1 MKKFSAILLCVVMI
15 AAMLPAAANAAVD
28 ETYVRSGDNGDVTVV
43 YVKDA
48 AVTIDGNIT
57 DKEWSA
63 ATKIPLNGTTTMKTW
78 GLGVFSGTMDFRT
91 AWGENGLYV
100 SAVIYDDRIADGAA
114 NEGSLSTRF
123 QIALNPAG
131 IICDPWSGL
140 FFSFT
145 PVAGSSDVALMK
157 HFWESSSDNGTW
169 VKAEEGYTGKYTLIK
184 SGDKTVG
191 WNLEAVI
198 PWALISTADR
208 QTDLD
213 ENDETPLTTFSPKAE
228 DRSKAFC
235 NAMICYVQCST
246 RDGNVIST
254 ARTCKNGNPDAWEAG
269 SYDINLKF
277 DYEKTN
283 DDIIKS
289 AKLVLGAEFLPGEIN
304 NAIEMRGFTASPD
317 GKSVY
322 GGFLQGGRYVVRY
335 NVSDGAITGEYKPGS
350 SDNELYCKGLAMDDR
365 GYLYVGITHRNH
377 NDVSVA
383 VLNSEMEQIGY
394 YTENLSGS
402 SCGINGVAVQKLN
415 GKYYL
420 YAVTAYDV
428 DTVRCYDVTDAANI
442 SLNADFGDNGVMD
455 YAAVTGGQGDP
466 SYIAVDKDGYVYL
479 TYLKSGSGKG
489 SHVAKI
495 DKTGKNVLK
504 EAAVTQAYGICEAG
518 DYLFV
523 STYNKAN
530 SCVVALNKK
539 DLSTVATLKYEN
551 QGNDLSD
558 IAYGGDTLFV
568 GDHGNKS
575 TIAGAYYKAGIKLKK
590 NVVPG
595 DINKDGSAN
604 NKDVVAL
611 FRYVS
616 SGKGNVDELACDCNG
631 DGHKNNKDVVT
642 LFRYVSSGKVTIY
655 YNGAPVLPDKQL
667 TYTSAKIYADEETA
681 NKNGCETPTRT
692 DLANWFI
699 GQANFDEVT
708 FEIIIPEEMAYLES
722 YVVRSAIGK
731 YIEEVNVLK
740 VNDPT
745 KLDAVKAMVEGHAKR
760 QNDNQDYSLYN
771 DDGRNGKMIGTG
783 KVAVY
788 GNFVVYACTLD
799 SSLSVL
805 RAQKYVA
812 ENPDATA
819 FDVYRAVVCELYE

>member
-1 MKKFSAILLCVVMI
+1 MKKFSVILLCVLMI
-15 AAMLPAAANAAVD
+15 AAILPAAVNAAVD

-208 QTDLD
+208 QTGLD

-277 DYEKTN
+277 
-283 DDIIKS
+283 
-289 AKLVLGAEFLPGEIN
+289 
-304 NAIEMRGFTASPD
+304 
-317 GKSVY
+317 
-322 GGFLQGGRYVVRY
+322 
-335 NVSDGAITGEYKPGS
+335 
-350 SDNELYCKGLAMDDR
+350 
-365 GYLYVGITHRNH
+365 
-377 NDVSVA
+377 
-383 VLNSEMEQIGY
+383 
-394 YTENLSGS
+394 
-402 SCGINGVAVQKLN
+402 
-415 GKYYL
+415 
-420 YAVTAYDV
+420 
-428 DTVRCYDVTDAANI
+428 
-442 SLNADFGDNGVMD
+442 
-455 YAAVTGGQGDP
+455 
-466 SYIAVDKDGYVYL
+466 
-479 TYLKSGSGKG
+479 
-489 SHVAKI
+489 
-495 DKTGKNVLK
+495 
-504 EAAVTQAYGICEAG
+504 
-518 DYLFV
+518 
-523 STYNKAN
+523 
-530 SCVVALNKK
+530 
-539 DLSTVATLKYEN
+539 
-551 QGNDLSD
+551 
-558 IAYGGDTLFV
+558 
-568 GDHGNKS
+568 
-575 TIAGAYYKAGIKLKK
+575 KK

-681 NKNGCETPTRT
+681 KANKNECEPPTRT

-699 GQANFDEVT
+699 GQANYDEVT